1 MRDAGLD
8 CYVRPGEPPVN
19 RHSVQ
24 HPAIARYDSSP
35 ERHGME
41 NNLVRLLHGRVDL
54 TSRTAQLS
62 VDSIKA
68 KQLRASND

>member
-1 MRDAGLD
+1 
-8 CYVRPGEPPVN
+8 
-19 RHSVQ
+19 
-24 HPAIARYDSSP
+24 
-35 ERHGME
+35 ME